1 MLPNGLTSPRPL
13 KVNAVKFRPLPSSLA
28 LAGVLALTA
37 GCGLIPGAGS
47 DRRTVEI
54 WLMEGS
60 VSDDFLKRFVKE
72 YEKDHPAVDLK
83 VTFQPWT
90 GIGKKVN
97 AALDGQSPPDVIEV
111 GNTQVAQY
119 AESDAL
125 MDLTLESVR
134 DLGGED
140 WLPGLK
146 EPGTINGSQYGIPWY
161 AANRVVIYNKDLFA
175 AADIKEPPT
184 TRDEWL
190 EISEKLNTGKDQG
203 IYLAGQ
209 DWYTLAGFIWDEGG
223 DLAVER
229 GGIWEGTLHTD
240 EAMRGMEF
248 YQELQSH
255 GRGPKNADEQ
265 KPPQAEVFAKG
276 DIAQMIAAPSHTAA
290 IEKANPALKG
300 KLGYFSIPG
309 KTAEQPGAVFTGGSD
324 LIIPEKADA
333 RAAAVEVVKALASE
347 RWQTD
352 LARTMNYVPNK
363 EALAGV
369 IQGQE
374 STAAMAAGAAA
385 EGSRATPTSPK
396 WADVEVDNPIKP
408 YMTAVLTGGDSSRA
422 ARQASDKITSIL
434 SPG

>member
-1 MLPNGLTSPRPL
+1 MNI
-13 KVNAVKFRPLPSSLA
+13 RPLPSSLA
-28 LAGVLALTA
+28 LVGALALTA
-37 GCGLIPGAGS
+37 GCGLIPGTGS
-47 DRRTVEI
+47 DQRTVEI
-54 WLMEGS
+54 WLMQDS
-60 VSDDFLKRFVKE
+60 VSDEFLDRFVSE
-72 YEKDHPAVDLK
+72 YEKEHPSIQLK

-97 AALDGQSPPDVIEV
+97 AALEGENTPDVIEV
-111 GNTQVAQY
+111 GNTQVPQY

-134 DLGGED
+134 DLGSED

-146 EPGTINGSQYGIPWY
+146 DPGNVNGSQFGVPWY
-161 AANRVVIYNKDLFA
+161 AANRVVIYNKDHFA
-175 AADIKEPPT
+175 KAGIKKPPM
-184 TRDEWL
+184 TREEWL
-190 EISEKLNTGKDQG
+190 TISEQLNTDGNQG

-223 DLAVER
+223 DLAVEA
-229 GGIWEGTLHTD
+229 GGAWDGSLHTE
-240 EAMRGMEF
+240 EALRGMEF
-248 YQELQSH
+248 YKELQGH

-265 KPPQAEVFAKG
+265 KPSQAEVFAKG
-276 DIAQMIAAPSHTAA
+276 DVAQLIATPSATNV
-290 IEKANPALKG
+290 ILEANPKLKE

-309 KTAEQPGAVFTGGSD
+309 KTEDKPGAVFTGGSD
-324 LIIPEKADA
+324 LIIPEKSGE

-363 EALAGV
+363 EALASV

-374 STAAMAAGAAA
+374 STAAMAAGAAS
-385 EGSRATPTSPK
+385 EKSKATPTSPK

-408 YMTAVLTGGDSSRA
+408 YMTKVLEGADAKRS
-422 ARQASDKITSIL
+422 AREASEKITSL
-434 SPG
+434 LAPG